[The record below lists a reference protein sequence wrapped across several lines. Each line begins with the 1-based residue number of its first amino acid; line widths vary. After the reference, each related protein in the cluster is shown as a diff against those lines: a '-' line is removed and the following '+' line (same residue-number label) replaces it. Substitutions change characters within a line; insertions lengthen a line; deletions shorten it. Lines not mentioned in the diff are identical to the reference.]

1 MTESYYDRHM
11 HMETIIFK
19 VRPGTRERLRGINPN
34 VSAVLRQGVEE
45 MIKRKR
51 AGSALEKSKHLCG
64 IFKGGPRDLAT
75 SKDYLKQYASACEIG
90 E

>member
-1 MTESYYDRHM
+1 M

-19 VRPGTRERLRGINPN
+19 ARPGTRGRLRGINPN

-75 SKDYLKQYASACEIG
+75 SKDYLKQYASANENPH
-90 E
+90 

>member
-75 SKDYLKQYASACEIG
+75 SKNYLKQYASACEIG